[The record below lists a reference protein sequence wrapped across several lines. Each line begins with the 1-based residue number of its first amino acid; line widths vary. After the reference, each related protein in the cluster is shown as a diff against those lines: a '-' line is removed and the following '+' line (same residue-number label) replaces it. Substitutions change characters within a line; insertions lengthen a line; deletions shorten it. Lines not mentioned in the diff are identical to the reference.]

1 MLMVTNKQNPVLT
14 IKIFLFCLL
23 LAACGGNTPGDKLLK
38 AAAKGDIE
46 AMKKWLDQGADINY
60 QSSGMLS
67 LEQTPLMKA
76 AKNGHLEAVKFL
88 IDKGADISKGN
99 TGKENPITLA
109 AEKDH
114 PEIVLYLI
122 EKGENVNYQESNYG
136 MTALHHAARNGNLE
150 LIEKLVAKGANMK
163 LQNKE
168 EETPFAVAVFYK
180 KLGPAKYFLIKGANP
195 NQMGRHKVPLI
206 MHAASTTRRDRH
218 MLPPDV
224 KAMVNL
230 LLGAGANINQQDLF
244 GNTALIRAATKG
256 RTGIMNFLIKQG
268 ADENIANNQGATARS
283 VFGSRVKK

>member
-1 MLMVTNKQNPVLT
+1 MITNKQTYLLT
-14 IKIFLFCLL
+14 IKVWLFCLL
-23 LAACGGNTPGDKLLK
+23 LSACGGNTPGDKLLK
-38 AAAKGDIE
+38 AAADGDIE
-46 AMKKWLDQGADINY
+46 AMKKWLEQGADINY
-60 QSSGMLS
+60 QSSGVLS

-88 IDKGADISKGN
+88 IEKGADISKGN

-109 AEKDH
+109 AEKNH
-114 PEIVLYLI
+114 PNIVMYLI

-136 MTALHHAARNGNLE
+136 MSALHHAARNGNLE

-180 KLGPAKYFLIKGANP
+180 SLGAAKYFLSKGADP
-195 NQMGRHKVPLI
+195 NQMGRHKVPVI

-224 KAMVNL
+224 EAMVNML
-230 LLGAGANINQQDLF
+230 LAAGADINKQDMF

-256 RTGIMNFLIKQG
+256 RTGIMNFLIKKG
-268 ADENIANNQGATARS
+268 ADESITNNQGATARS